1 MSRLLFC
8 VIGLLLTISV
18 NAQSSQSR
26 SISYIETT
34 STWIHIYD
42 ESGKIYYT
50 DSRSR
55 FGDVVGYSSS
65 FFIVLRGSFYVLYDA
80 NCKRLN
86 TLTVSNIGE
95 ILSVAGKTF
104 TARHGSFVCT
114 YDMNG
119 KKLNTRTVQ

>member
-65 FFIVLRGSFYVLYDA
+65 LFIVLRGSFYVLYDA

>member
-1 MSRLLFC
+1 MSRILFC

-95 ILSVAGKTF
+95 ILSVAGQTF

>member
-1 MSRLLFC
+1 MSRILFC

>member
-8 VIGLLLTISV
+8 IIGLLLTISV